1 MAGDHRQTPADLA
14 WLARLERAP
23 YDFGFYTAL
32 RRFEAQHRQLPRL
45 GYAPRPQGEPVRISQ
60 NASMAFA
67 SATLASFTPGAP
79 STPGAAGRPA
89 KLSTNF
95 FGLLGP
101 NGPLPIH
108 LTEHAYE
115 RIVRNRD
122 RTFAAFLDVFHHR
135 MALYFYRAWAD
146 AQPTVQYDRP
156 EQDRFATYVGSLIGV
171 GMPSLRNRD
180 AMPDETKLHFAGHLG
195 VQGRHA
201 SGLRSILS
209 SFLRVPVE
217 LEQFVGEWVEV
228 PADCR
233 LRLRSDREAAA
244 LGQSAVLGRRI
255 WDRRQSF
262 GLTFGPMSWDAYRRL
277 LPGGETLKRVE
288 AVIKNYV
295 GLTFRWNI
303 RLVLRKEEVP
313 RMELGREGRLGWS
326 SWLGSSKRTTDARD
340 LSLRS
345 RDAA

>member
-1 MAGDHRQTPADLA
+1 MAGDHRQTSADLA

-23 YDFGFYTAL
+23 YDFGFYTVL
-32 RRFEAQHRQLPRL
+32 RRFEAQYRQLPRL
-45 GYAPRPQGEPVRISQ
+45 GYAPRPQGEPVRIGQ
-60 NASMAFA
+60 NPSLAFA
-67 SATLASFTPGAP
+67 AATLASFAQGK
-79 STPGAAGRPA
+79 AGRPA
-89 KLSTNF
+89 KLFTNF

-115 RIVRNRD
+115 RIVRSRD

-135 MALYFYRAWAD
+135 LALYFYRAWAD

-156 EQDRFATYVGSLIGV
+156 EQDRFATYVGSLIGI
-171 GMPSLRNRD
+171 GAAAFRNRD

-201 SGLRSILS
+201 AGLRSMLS
-209 SFLRVPVE
+209 AFLRVPVE
-217 LEQFVGEWVEV
+217 LEQFVGEWIEV
-228 PADCR
+228 PSDCR

-262 GLTFGPMSWDAYRRL
+262 GLTFGPMSLAAYRRL
-277 LPGGETLKRVE
+277 LPGGDTLRRVE

-313 RMELGREGRLGWS
+313 QLELGRGGQLGWS
-326 SWLGSSKRTTDARD
+326 TWLASGKRTSDARD
-340 LSLRS
+340 LVLRS